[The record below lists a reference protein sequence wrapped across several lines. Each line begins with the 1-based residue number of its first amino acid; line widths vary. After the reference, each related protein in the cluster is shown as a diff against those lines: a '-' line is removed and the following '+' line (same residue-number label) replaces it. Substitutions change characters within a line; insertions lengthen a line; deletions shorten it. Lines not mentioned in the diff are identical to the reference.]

1 MKMCIQI
8 SEGKMPVSKKTK
20 GIYNLIFDGGENLV
34 ANFIQKIQSIRE
46 RKKNMPTAPIPVDY
60 AKRWKEYWKKYG
72 NYSPKWGWFYVSR
85 NGIDD
90 VRYIPATLYYT
101 KLDQHFNKKKLGW
114 GFNDKNYYSVIFKDI
129 KQPRILIRNIG
140 GLLFDEDYK
149 QLNKDEAI
157 RIICTEPEVIIKP
170 SLESGSGRGI
180 QFVETFDTTVLKKIV
195 ESKDSDYVIQAVIK
209 QHPALSSIHP
219 ESINSVRVS
228 SLLMEDGVH
237 ILSSCL
243 RMGTGKSRVDN
254 HHAGGISCGINPDGS
269 IQKYA
274 YYLDGQRTD
283 VHPSGFVFEG
293 FVVPAY
299 DKILELVKRAH
310 LLIGHFRLVG
320 WDIAVDE
327 TGDAV
332 LIECN
337 MRKNGIELHEFSNGP
352 FFGGLTDKVLDEVF
366 GKNR

>member
-1 MKMCIQI
+1 
-8 SEGKMPVSKKTK
+8 MPVSKKQK
-20 GIYNLIFDGGENLV
+20 SIYNAIFDGSENFA
-34 ANFIQKIQSIRE
+34 ANSIQKIQSIRE
-46 RKKNMPTAPIPVDY
+46 RDRFMPTEPVPADY
-60 AKRWKEYWKKYG
+60 AKRWKEYWGKYG
-72 NYSPKWGWFYVSR
+72 NYSPRWGWFYAAR

-101 KLDQHFNKKKLGW
+101 KLDQHFNNKKLGW
-114 GFNDKNYYSVIFKDI
+114 GFNDKNYYSEIFKGI
-129 KQPRILIRNIG
+129 KQPRVLVRNIG

-149 QLNKDEAI
+149 QLTIDEAI
-157 RIICTEPEVIIKP
+157 RVICTEPEVICKP

-180 QFVETFDTTVLKKIV
+180 QFIRTSDTLALRQLL
-195 ESKDSDYVIQAVIK
+195 ESVDSEYVIQAVIK
-209 QHPALSSIHP
+209 QHPALSNIHP
-219 ESINSVRVS
+219 GSVNSVRVA

-243 RMGTGKSRVDN
+243 RMGAGESRVDN
-254 HHAGGISCGINPDGS
+254 HHAGGMSSGVNSDGS

-274 YYLDGQRTD
+274 YYIYGQRTD

-293 FVVPAY
+293 FTVPSY
-299 DKILELVKRAH
+299 NKIIELVKNAH
-310 LLIGHFRLVG
+310 PLIGHFRLVG

-352 FFGGLTDKVLDEVF
+352 YFGELTDKVLDEVF
-366 GKNR
+366 GKES